1 MRVRRAKM
9 LASVAKNV
17 KKLVRMV
24 LLLFKIILLRS
35 IMKNVRDA
43 VLAWAVV
50 LQVVS
55 NPLFLA
61 VVLEDKI
68 YR

>member
-1 MRVRRAKM
+1 MRVRCAKM